1 MLYDNKGELINYLF
15 INLDNTDKT
24 IAYNRI
30 EEFEYFFTLVSRFA
44 KVGYA
49 KYDLLTCDGYA
60 ISQWY
65 QNLGEKD
72 GIPLPQIVGVYGAMH
87 PDDRNIMLDFLK
99 KLKGTGYQYT
109 SGITC
114 PYRGWL
120 EMDTCKYH
128 A

>member
-1 MLYDNKGELINYLF
+1 MITLQAPHSP
-15 INLDNTDKT
+15 TSHP
-24 IAYNRI
+24 
-30 EEFEYFFTLVSRFA
+30 FFTLVSRFA

-72 GIPLPQIVGVYGAMH
+72 GTPLPKIVGVYEAVH
-87 PDDRNIMLDFLK
+87 PDDRNIMLDFFEKVK
-99 KLKGTGYQYT
+99 KGLAT
-109 SGITC
+109 SI
-114 PYRGWL
+114 RQELRVRL